1 MKGQFNASF
10 FILLLSLGLVVVNIA
25 CRDIESPPKP
35 DPWSRKND
43 TGKLFVSTTHS
54 PGVSKI
60 EYDADGRLVKFMD
73 DDKNTV
79 SVTYLPDSIVYSN
92 ISDNISIREVFE
104 LDHEVVKKSKHWVS
118 EHGGEKPELFTVFYA
133 YKDGKLEKEVYSKD
147 GEEYAYSVF
156 VYDDS
161 NKNLLK
167 SEQYLS
173 DGILAFKRTFE
184 YTALPNKSGL
194 LDDDNNNGMGASLFP
209 KKSENLIRKVL
220 VEDYLN
226 NPGNILHYSQE
237 YTYEVDS
244 EGYVVKVTRASGGV
258 VDSWVN
264 VWE

>member
-1 MKGQFNASF
+1 M
-10 FILLLSLGLVVVNIA
+10 
-25 CRDIESPPKP
+25 
-35 DPWSRKND
+35 
-43 TGKLFVSTTHS
+43 
-54 PGVSKI
+54 
-60 EYDADGRLVKFMD
+60 
-73 DDKNTV
+73 
-79 SVTYLPDSIVYSN
+79 
-92 ISDNISIREVFE
+92 
-104 LDHEVVKKSKHWVS
+104 
-118 EHGGEKPELFTVFYA
+118 
-133 YKDGKLEKEVYSKD
+133 
-147 GEEYAYSVF
+147 F

-244 EGYVVKVTRASGGV
+244 EGYVVKVTRALGGV

>member
-118 EHGGEKPELFTVFYA
+118 EHGGEKPELFTVFMHT
-133 YKDGKLEKEVYSKD
+133 KMGNWKRRCI
-147 GEEYAYSVF
+147 
-156 VYDDS
+156 
-161 NKNLLK
+161 LK
-167 SEQYLS
+167 MERNTPIQCLCMMIPIKIS
-173 DGILAFKRTFE
+173 
-184 YTALPNKSGL
+184 
-194 LDDDNNNGMGASLFP
+194 
-209 KKSENLIRKVL
+209 
-220 VEDYLN
+220 
-226 NPGNILHYSQE
+226 
-237 YTYEVDS
+237 
-244 EGYVVKVTRASGGV
+244 
-258 VDSWVN
+258 
-264 VWE
+264 